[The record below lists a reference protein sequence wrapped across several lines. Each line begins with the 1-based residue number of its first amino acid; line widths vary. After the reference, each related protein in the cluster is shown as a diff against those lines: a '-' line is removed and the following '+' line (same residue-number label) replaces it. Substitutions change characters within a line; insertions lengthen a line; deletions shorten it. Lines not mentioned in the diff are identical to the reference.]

1 MNPVADGSPA
11 RLPPPPFWR
20 TPYFEIARRR
30 PDRALLTDDVILAV
44 LANPARV
51 VLQPDGRVRY
61 WGFALALG
69 RWLRVVTLEDGET
82 VHNAFLDRS
91 FVP

>member
-1 MNPVADGSPA
+1 MNSVGDGPPA

-30 PDRALLTDDVILAV
+30 PDRALLTDDATLAV

-51 VLQPDGRVRY
+51 VLQPDGRVRH
-61 WGFALALG
+61 WVSVPALG
-69 RWLRVVTLEDGET
+69 RWLRVVMLEDGGT